1 MHWESLLSGSD
12 VDKLFS
18 TFYNKLNNLINKQA
32 PHYPNAKLTT
42 VKIMVTKGL
51 ENLQGLGSSFSFLVI
66 EISIK
71 FIEIKYCTFLELVK
85 EHFITII
92 LRKMYAI

>member
-1 MHWESLLSGSD
+1 MR
-12 VDKLFS
+12 
-18 TFYNKLNNLINKQA
+18 
-32 PHYPNAKLTT
+32 
-42 VKIMVTKGL
+42 
-51 ENLQGLGSSFSFLVI
+51 FSFMVI

>member
-1 MHWESLLSGSD
+1 MMD
-12 VDKLFS
+12 
-18 TFYNKLNNLINKQA
+18 YQ
-32 PHYPNAKLTT
+32 
-42 VKIMVTKGL
+42 GL
-51 ENLQGLGSSFSFLVI
+51 ENLQGLRMSFSFLVI

-92 LRKMYAI
+92 LRKMCAISKGFGRYKCVDHHKEK